1 MHLLSSFHLL
11 IEQVFL
17 FLLLCFLL
25 LVTNQIFNHIG
36 LGDVLIALLIIQF
49 LLLHFFFLGVANIL
63 LYLFAVR
70 SLIVYDFLTLL
81 FFLGLVQQGYLGF
94 LVDFHLIS
102 QLLLVCVFHVS
113 TPLVHDVSCLLS
125 SLLYFF
131 EGARFFGFEQLNSI
145 SEKTKIVFSTF
156 PGKFG
161 SYEFLM

>member
-1 MHLLSSFHLL
+1 MIHAFLLLSGHFLMHLLSSFHLL

-81 FFLGLVQQGYLGF
+81 FFLGLVQ
-94 LVDFHLIS
+94 
-102 QLLLVCVFHVS
+102 
-113 TPLVHDVSCLLS
+113 
-125 SLLYFF
+125 
-131 EGARFFGFEQLNSI
+131 
-145 SEKTKIVFSTF
+145 
-156 PGKFG
+156 
-161 SYEFLM
+161 